1 METKT
6 PQHGPLGTPVTPF
19 TLERQGSRR
28 TRKAKQQVV
37 GRVTFKFVAKTESRD
52 GRWSSAP
59 GTTISHHGSS
69 VVVWRELTGAFGT
82 RSLPLQAE
90 EVQVGYQSRPRPII
104 FRAIDDAS

>member
-37 GRVTFKFVAKTESRD
+37 GRVTFKFLAKTESRD

-59 GTTISHHGSS
+59 GTTISHHGSR
-69 VVVWRELTGAFGT
+69 VVVWRGT
-82 RSLPLQAE
+82 DGCLWHQIPTPA
-90 EVQVGYQSRPRPII
+90 SRGSPSWVSKPTAAHH
-104 FRAIDDAS
+104 FSSY